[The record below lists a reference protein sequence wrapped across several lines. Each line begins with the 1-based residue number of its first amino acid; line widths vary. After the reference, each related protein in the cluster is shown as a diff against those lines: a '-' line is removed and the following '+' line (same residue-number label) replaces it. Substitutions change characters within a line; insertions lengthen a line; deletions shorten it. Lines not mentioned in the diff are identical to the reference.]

1 MNNKVNGVKAVLIAL
16 VLGVFGICDVWA
28 TDSNFDCNL
37 EDSIAARIR
46 TVLVKNGCNAAQVIV
61 VETATGKIKAKV
73 AMRRM
78 WDDHIVQFWDAF
90 NEENTSMLTGLA
102 YLALME
108 SKKVTPED
116 TIDTEQ
122 GIYGEVRDHNWR
134 RGGYGVVSM
143 YLRNNSRCSPS
154 LSLF

>member
-28 TDSNFDCNL
+28 TDSHFDSDL

-46 TVLVKNGCNAAQVIV
+46 TVLVENGCNADQVIV

-73 AMRRM
+73 VMRRM
-78 WDDHIVQFWDAF
+78 WDDHIVPFWDAF
-90 NEENTSMLTGLA
+90 NEENTSMLTGSA

-143 YLRNNSRCSPS
+143 YLRK
-154 LSLF
+154 